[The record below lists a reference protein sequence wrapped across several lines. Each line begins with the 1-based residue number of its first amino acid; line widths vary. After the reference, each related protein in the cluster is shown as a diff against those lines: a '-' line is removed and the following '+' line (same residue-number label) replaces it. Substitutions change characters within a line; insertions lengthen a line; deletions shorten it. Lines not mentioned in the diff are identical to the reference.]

1 MAGSS
6 CQPGSWRLSYAHPAG
21 SNVAHNSLTRPAPA
35 GLSFQGQIRDVRKS
49 LVFGTGRGLYGNH
62 IFSVYPVRPRS
73 PGSENQPESPS
84 NHAYTE
90 NSSFRY
96 TLARALPPRLI
107 RNFPTPAQGGSA
119 LLHLSRRPL
128 RNVAEKHD
136 GDWT

>member
-1 MAGSS
+1 M
-6 CQPGSWRLSYAHPAG
+6 
-21 SNVAHNSLTRPAPA
+21 
-35 GLSFQGQIRDVRKS
+35 VRKS
-49 LVFGTGRGLYGNH
+49 ESHRTEDVLMLFKYTENPPENA
-62 IFSVYPVRPRS
+62 IFPPAALRVSAMAS
-73 PGSENQPESPS
+73 
-84 NHAYTE
+84 AYTE

-128 RNVAEKHD
+128 RNVAQKHD